1 MRARVRAARVV
12 LGLFY
17 TCNVA
22 PYGVYVDPELNRGCA
37 PGVFCA
43 PAICASPK
51 PSCSAPASR
60 QVLPSTEEKDL
71 TSGLM

>member
-22 PYGVYVDPELNRGCA
+22 PYGVYVDPELNRCCA
-37 PGVFCA
+37 PGVLCA
-43 PAICASPK
+43 RNMRK
-51 PSCSAPASR
+51 PQALLLGSS
-60 QVLPSTEEKDL
+60 E
-71 TSGLM
+71 